1 MDIYWNFMYKIVMGY
16 RWLSEYCLYVDFVF
30 YKDDDFKINCRNIM
44 YKLKFL
50 KNLDFFFVGF
60 FVKNGKGIYC
70 DLKYKWYL
78 LKKDYLKDIFLLYF
92 LGGVYIVS
100 IVIVKKLVFNFY
112 LVKWILIDDVYIGF
126 VV

>member
-1 MDIYWNFMYKIVMGY
+1 
-16 RWLSEYCLYVDFVF
+16 
-30 YKDDDFKINCRNIM
+30 M

-50 KNLDFFFVGF
+50 KNLDFLFVGF
-60 FVKNGKGIYC
+60 FVKNGKGIYW